1 MNKLIVHMNGGE
13 QYPVSMSLEQFE
25 GVIKTDEG
33 KLKNELVHIERFI
46 INPSHISSISLPYTG
61 SR

>member
-1 MNKLIVHMNGGE
+1 MNGGE